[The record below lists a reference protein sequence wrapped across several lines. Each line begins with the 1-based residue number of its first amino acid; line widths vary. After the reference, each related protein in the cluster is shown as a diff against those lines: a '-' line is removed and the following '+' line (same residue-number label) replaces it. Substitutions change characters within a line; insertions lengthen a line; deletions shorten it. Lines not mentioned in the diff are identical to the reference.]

1 MLKAEEQ
8 MELAVLKKHG
18 ASIRGLSRSTGRSRN
33 TVRRYLRGGD
43 AVAKRKPAPKR
54 AEKLDPFKAYI
65 VGRMK
70 AALPDRIPATV
81 LFREIK
87 ERGYEGGE
95 TRVKLF
101 VRGLT
106 PLPAAAPAVRFETM
120 PGHQMQA
127 DWATVGRGADKL
139 SLFIATLGW
148 SRQAYVEFCDD
159 ERVETLIGCH
169 ETAFLTFWG
178 RAGRGP
184 LRQHENCRYRAEH
197 LWAWRASLPCGV
209 PRLCT
214 ACRIPAAT
222 VSAVSRADEG
232 QGRTL
237 HRLSEAQLLG
247 SVCCVDATGWPET

>member
-54 AEKLDPFKAYI
+54 AEKLDPFKTYI

-106 PLPAAAPAVRFETM
+106 PLPAAAPAVRFETT

-169 ETAFLTFWG
+169 ETAFLTFG
-178 RAGRGP
+178 VVP
-184 LRQHENCRYRAEH
+184 VEVL
-197 LWAWRASLPCGV
+197 LWAWRASLPCGI
-209 PRLCT
+209 PRLC
-214 ACRIPAAT
+214 AARGIPAAI

-247 SVCCVDATGWPET
+247 SVCCLDATGWPET